1 MSIGQSLNVIP
12 LFNIEFHGLLEY
24 VNKNSKKSIKV
35 AFTVSVKL
43 SWVSKDLSQSEK
55 DISVIFVLIHCS

>member
-12 LFNIEFHGLLEY
+12 LFNVELHGLSEN

-35 AFTVSVKL
+35 AFIVTA
-43 SWVSKDLSQSEK
+43 W
-55 DISVIFVLIHCS
+55 